1 MDDVRNPI
9 LDSIAAAKG
18 ANSELPKGIISA
30 DSHITEPP
38 HCYVDRIDPKYRER
52 APRVLT
58 EGDGGDSF
66 VIDGLPGTVPMGII
80 AAAGIDPRNIK
91 RGETRFS
98 DLHKGGWEPKARIL
112 DQEKDGL
119 AAEVIYPSVGMVL
132 CNHPDAD
139 YKQACM
145 WAYNHWL
152 QEEFVSGAPDRLI
165 GLGQT
170 AVRSVE
176 EAIADFQKL
185 KDMGMRGVM
194 MPGNP
199 ATEYDYDDPRFDPLW
214 RASIELE
221 LPISFHILTSRSD
234 GANAIGKSG
243 ERFSTHR
250 GPPQNAAISLL
261 KSIQDL
267 IGVFIWGRV
276 FERNPDLKMVCV
288 EADAGWAAHFAYRM
302 DHGYKRH
309 RFWMKMGDM
318 KKMPSEYFNENIYLT
333 FQDDWVAFR
342 LTDMVNPRRLMWAN
356 DFPHSDS
363 TWPWSQELLRS
374 QTGML
379 SEQEKAWILRDNC
392 AELYGIKPPQMMA

>member
-1 MDDVRNPI
+1 MDDIRNPI
-9 LDSIAAAKG
+9 LDSIAAADG
-18 ANSELPKGIISA
+18 ANSALPKGLISA

-38 HCYVDRIDPKYRER
+38 HCYVDRIDPKYRDR
-52 APRVLT
+52 APHVLT
-58 EGDGGDSF
+58 EGDGGDAF
-66 VIDGLPGTVPMGII
+66 VIDGLPGTVPMGIV
-80 AAAGIDPRNIK
+80 AAAGIDPRDIK

-98 DLHKGGWEPKARIL
+98 DLHKGGWEPNARIL

-152 QEEFVSGAPDRLI
+152 KEEFISGAPDRLI

-176 EAIADFQKL
+176 EAIEDFRKL
-185 KDMGMRGVM
+185 KEMGMRGVM

-199 ATEYDYDDPRFDPLW
+199 ATEFDYDDARFDPLW
-214 RASIELE
+214 RASVELQM
-221 LPISFHILTSRSD
+221 PISFHILTSRSD
-234 GANAIGKSG
+234 GANSVGKAG
-243 ERFSTHR
+243 ERLSTHR

-276 FERNPDLKMVCV
+276 FERNPELKMVCV

-318 KKMPSEYFNENIYLT
+318 KKLPSEYFHENIYLT

-342 LTDMVNPRRLMWAN
+342 LTGMVNPRRLMWAN

-363 TWPWSQELLRS
+363 TWPWSQELLRA

-392 AELYGIKPPQMMA
+392 AELYGIKLPQTPA

>member
-1 MDDVRNPI
+1 
-9 LDSIAAAKG
+9 
-18 ANSELPKGIISA
+18 
-30 DSHITEPP
+30 
-38 HCYVDRIDPKYRER
+38 
-52 APRVLT
+52 
-58 EGDGGDSF
+58 
-66 VIDGLPGTVPMGII
+66 
-80 AAAGIDPRNIK
+80 
-91 RGETRFS
+91 
-98 DLHKGGWEPKARIL
+98 
-112 DQEKDGL
+112 
-119 AAEVIYPSVGMVL
+119 
-132 CNHPDAD
+132 
-139 YKQACM
+139 M

-152 QEEFVSGAPDRLI
+152 KEEFISGAPDRLI

-199 ATEYDYDDPRFDPLW
+199 ATEFDYDDPRFDPLW
-214 RASIELE
+214 RASVELQM
-221 LPISFHILTSRSD
+221 PISFHILTSRSD
-234 GANAIGKSG
+234 GANSVGKAG
-243 ERFSTHR
+243 ERLATHR
-250 GPPQNAAISLL
+250 GPPQNAAQSLL

-276 FERNPDLKMVCV
+276 FERNPDLRMVCV

-318 KKMPSEYFNENIYLT
+318 KKMPSEYFHENIYLT

-342 LTDMVNPRRLMWAN
+342 MTGMVNPRRLMWAN

-392 AELYGIKPPQMMA
+392 AELYGIKLPQTTA